1 MSSHVSSWTY
11 PTWLASMKQGLHI
24 MLQRFVRS
32 TVRTAP
38 RPWRIDE
45 EPWSCRVSFAIF
57 TSRPKKF
64 SSSRVKKAASVEI
77 RSSYV
82 PCFGHVLTIQISFPR
97 WTMSAGISPGRPS
110 ISSRSSRVPFRMA
123 SRTSFVQ
130 AGQRESVLR
139 GNPRGG
145 FDRSKLFGSGS
156 GDHAGWKERAG
167 IRRFTH

>member
-11 PTWLASMKQGLHI
+11 PTWFASMKQGLHI

-38 RPWRIDE
+38 RPYRIDA
-45 EPWSCRVSFAIF
+45 EPCPWRSSFAIL

-64 SSSRVKKAASVEI
+64 FSRRPKKAASFDI
-77 RSSYV
+77 RSSNV

-97 WTMSAGISPGRPS
+97 RRMSAGISPGRPS
-110 ISSRSSRVPFRMA
+110 VSSRSSRVPPMMA

-130 AGQRESVLR
+130 VGQRESVRR

-145 FDRSKLFGSGS
+145 LVLSQLFGSGS
-156 GDHAGWKERAG
+156 GAHAGWNERAG